1 MASTCTGPLIPFHMT
16 PSHLFE
22 STTAR
27 RGIGLLLCI
36 LALRRGQLHHLSVSA
51 FGIVGSAPR
60 TVVPK
65 SFYTRSKKIPVIPSQ
80 CSERRASPLSVP
92 RRSLAVRLRLSS
104 DWASFSAMDD
114 DDDDNDIVGAVDRT
128 SYALEEDAPNVKAK
142 VGASLEPPTIL
153 QPADPIF
160 VPPGTLLLMRIGWP
174 THAIAFPS
182 HTMCVYSPIEQV
194 RRSNLAKRWYSE
206 Y

>member
-1 MASTCTGPLIPFHMT
+1 
-16 PSHLFE
+16 
-22 STTAR
+22 
-27 RGIGLLLCI
+27 
-36 LALRRGQLHHLSVSA
+36 
-51 FGIVGSAPR
+51 
-60 TVVPK
+60 
-65 SFYTRSKKIPVIPSQ
+65 
-80 CSERRASPLSVP
+80 
-92 RRSLAVRLRLSS
+92 
-104 DWASFSAMDD
+104 MDD